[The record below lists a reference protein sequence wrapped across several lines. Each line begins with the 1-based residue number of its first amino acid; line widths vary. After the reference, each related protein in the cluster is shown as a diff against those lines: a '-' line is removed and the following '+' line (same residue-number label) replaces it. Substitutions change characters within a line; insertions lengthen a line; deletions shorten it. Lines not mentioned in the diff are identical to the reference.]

1 MPITFKASLP
11 GDLKVTLKELCKA
24 VNDALNDHPDGLT
37 LKRLSRSAVEI
48 ASLTGW
54 APGVIDP
61 HGRFAK
67 ICVDLQQR
75 ARDLYEKTG
84 KTEVAELH
92 DALADLRE
100 TVARHDDDLNP
111 NTDDKDSDDVAY

>member
-1 MPITFKASLP
+1 M
-11 GDLKVTLKELCKA
+11 TLKELCKA
-24 VNDALNDHPDGLT
+24 VNEALNEHPDGLN
-37 LKRLSRSAVEI
+37 LKRLSRSATEI
-48 ASLTGW
+48 TSLTGW

-61 HGRFAK
+61 QGRFDK

-100 TVARHDDDLNP
+100 AVARHDYDLAP
-111 NTDDKDSDDVAY
+111 DSDSDDSDDVAY

>member
-1 MPITFKASLP
+1 M
-11 GDLKVTLKELCKA
+11 TLKELCKA
-24 VNDALNDHPDGLT
+24 VNEALNDHPDGLN
-37 LKRLSRSAVEI
+37 LQRLSRSAVEI

-84 KTEVAELH
+84 KAEVAELH

-100 TVARHDDDLNP
+100 TVARHDYDLAPDRDDGP
-111 NTDDKDSDDVAY
+111 DDVAY

>member
-1 MPITFKASLP
+1 M
-11 GDLKVTLKELCKA
+11 TLKELCKA
-24 VNDALNDHPDGLT
+24 VNEALHDHPDGLN
-37 LKRLSRSAVEI
+37 LRRLSRNAAEI

-75 ARDLYEKTG
+75 ARDLHEKTG
-84 KTEVAELH
+84 KAEVAELH

-100 TVARHDDDLNP
+100 AVARHDYDLDPNNDD
-111 NTDDKDSDDVAY
+111 DSDDVAN

>member
-1 MPITFKASLP
+1 M
-11 GDLKVTLKELCKA
+11 TLKELCKA
-24 VNDALNDHPDGLT
+24 VNDALNDHPDGMNLQ
-37 LKRLSRSAVEI
+37 RLSRSAAEI

-54 APGVIDP
+54 APSVIDP

-100 TVARHDDDLNP
+100 AVAKHDYDLDP
-111 NTDDKDSDDVAY
+111 NTDNSDDAAY

>member
-1 MPITFKASLP
+1 M
-11 GDLKVTLKELCKA
+11 TLKELCKA
-24 VNDALNDHPDGLT
+24 VNEALNDHPDGLN
-37 LKRLSRSAVEI
+37 LRRLSRSAAEI

-61 HGRFAK
+61 NGRFAK

-84 KTEVAELH
+84 KDEVAELH

-100 TVARHDDDLNP
+100 AVARHDSDLAPDHDD
-111 NTDDKDSDDVAY
+111 DDPGDPIY